1 MLIGS
6 VGEDGHLKHR
16 FINNDNN
23 RQLFKM
29 LFSMFLLS
37 NIILLFRNSK
47 HHSLLEHI
55 HFIYINV
62 RPPKVSIFPM
72 ERG

>member
-1 MLIGS
+1 
-6 VGEDGHLKHR
+6 
-16 FINNDNN
+16 
-23 RQLFKM
+23 
-29 LFSMFLLS
+29 MFLLL
-37 NIILLFRNSK
+37 NIIKLFKNSK

-62 RPPKVSIFPM
+62 RPPPKVSIFPM